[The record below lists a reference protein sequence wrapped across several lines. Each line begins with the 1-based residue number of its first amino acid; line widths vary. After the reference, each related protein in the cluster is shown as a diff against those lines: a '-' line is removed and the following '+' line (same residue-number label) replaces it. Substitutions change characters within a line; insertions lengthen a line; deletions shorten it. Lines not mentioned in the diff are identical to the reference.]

1 VTARE
6 GLASGTSEIEVG
18 AEIEAEEVLRSLLT
32 PEGRA
37 DPYPAYAR
45 LRSVEPVFVTP
56 RGQVYLTRYQDCVSV
71 IRDPSFHA
79 QNAQWMDR
87 VRPDWRE
94 HPGLRATVESFVFR
108 DPPEHTRLRRLVG
121 GAFTQYRAVAIQ
133 DFIARLTSDVLDV
146 IEDQGADGGTVDLHE
161 ILAAR
166 LPIGVVGHVLGV
178 PESDHAALRG
188 PLEGLR
194 LAVDGT
200 GNTPENVAIID
211 EAGAA
216 LLDYFAGLVDER
228 RRAPREDVISSLAV
242 AADEGALSG
251 DEVLQTLTLVFSAAI
266 ESMVD
271 MLLNGLGPLLA
282 HPAQAA
288 LMCGDPSTAFVS
300 AAVEEMLRFDTPVQ
314 AMARIAGRDTE
325 IGGVPVP
332 AGSIALIMLGA
343 ANRDPE
349 AFPEPDV
356 FDIGR
361 TPRNSVLS
369 FGGGVHHCLGAPLA
383 RLEAAVFFPALFGR
397 FPRLR
402 LDGEPERRG
411 FVLRGFARFPVAVR

>member
-1 VTARE
+1 LTARE
-6 GLASGTSEIEVG
+6 GLADTVREGSSR
-18 AEIEAEEVLRSLLT
+18 AEEALRALAT
-32 PEGRA
+32 PQARD
-37 DPYPAYAR
+37 DPYPVYAR
-45 LRSVEPVFVTP
+45 LRSAEPVYVTA

-71 IRDPSFHA
+71 VRDSSFHA
-79 QNAQWMDR
+79 QNADWMDR

-108 DPPEHTRLRRLVG
+108 DPPEHTRLRRHVG

-133 DFIARLTSDVLDV
+133 DHIERLTSDVLDA
-146 IEDQGADGGTVDLHE
+146 IEDQGAGGGTVDLHE
-161 ILAAR
+161 ILAAS

-178 PESDHAALRG
+178 PPSDHAALRG

-200 GNTPENVAIID
+200 GDSPENTAIID
-211 EAGAA
+211 AAGAA
-216 LLDYFAGLVDER
+216 LLDYFAGLVAER
-228 RRAPREDVISSLAV
+228 RRAPREDVISTLAA
-242 AADEGALSG
+242 AADEGALTG

-288 LMCGDPSTAFVS
+288 LLSADPSPAVVS

-325 IGGVPVP
+325 IGGVPVR
-332 AGSIALIMLGA
+332 AGSIAMIMLGA
-343 ANRDPE
+343 ANRDPG
-349 AFPEPDV
+349 AFQEPDV
-356 FDIGR
+356 FDITR
-361 TPRNSVLS
+361 TPGNSVLS

-383 RLEAAVFFPALFGR
+383 RLEAAVFFPALLGR

>member
-1 VTARE
+1 MAARE
-6 GLASGTSEIEVG
+6 GLAAAG
-18 AEIEAEEVLRSLLT
+18 ASEAEEALASLLT
-32 PEGRA
+32 PQARA
-37 DPYPAYAR
+37 NPYPAYAR
-45 LRSVEPVFVTP
+45 LRAVEPVHVTA

-79 QNAQWMDR
+79 QNADWMDR

-108 DPPEHTRLRRLVG
+108 DPPEHTRLRRHVG

-133 DFIARLTSDVLDV
+133 EHIERLTAGVLDA
-146 IEDQGADGGTVDLHE
+146 ISDQGADGETVDLHE
-161 ILAAR
+161 ILAGS

-178 PESDHAALRG
+178 PASDHAALRG

-200 GNTPENVAIID
+200 ANSPENTAIID

-216 LLDYFAGLVDER
+216 LLDYFAGLVAER
-228 RRAPREDVISSLAV
+228 RRAPREDVISALAA
-242 AADEGALSG
+242 AADEGALTG

-271 MLLNGLGPLLA
+271 MLLNGLAPLLA

-288 LMCGDPSTAFVS
+288 LLSAEPSPALVS
-300 AAVEEMLRFDTPVQ
+300 GAVEEMLRFDTPVQ

-325 IGGVPVP
+325 IGGVPVR
-332 AGSIALIMLGA
+332 AGSIVMIMLGA
-343 ANRDPE
+343 ANRDPG

-356 FDIGR
+356 FDITRAPGS
-361 TPRNSVLS
+361 SVLS
-369 FGGGVHHCLGAPLA
+369 FGGGVHRCLGAPLA
-383 RLEAAVFFPALFGR
+383 RLEAAVFFPALLGR

>member
-1 VTARE
+1 VYLTA
-6 GLASGTSEIEVG
+6 
-18 AEIEAEEVLRSLLT
+18 
-32 PEGRA
+32 
-37 DPYPAYAR
+37 
-45 LRSVEPVFVTP
+45 
-56 RGQVYLTRYQDCVSV
+56 RGQVFLTRYQDCVSV
-71 IRDPSFHA
+71 IRDSSFHA
-79 QNAQWMDR
+79 QNADWMDR
-87 VRPDWRE
+87 VRPGWRE

-108 DPPEHTRLRRLVG
+108 DPPQHTRLRRCVA
-121 GAFTQYRAVAIQ
+121 GAFTQFRAAAIQ
-133 DFIARLTSDVLDV
+133 HHIARLTSDVLDV
-146 IEDQGADGGTVDLHE
+146 VEDQGADGATVDLHE
-161 ILAAR
+161 VLAAR

-178 PESDHAALRG
+178 PAADHAALRG

-200 GNTPENVAIID
+200 GDSPENIAIID

-216 LLDYFAGLVDER
+216 LLEYFAGLVAER
-228 RRAPREDVISSLAV
+228 RRAPREDVISSLAA
-242 AADEGALSG
+242 AADEGTLTDA
-251 DEVLQTLTLVFSAAI
+251 EVMQTLTLVFSAAI

-282 HPAQAA
+282 RPAQAA
-288 LMCGDPSTAFVS
+288 LLSADPPPSLVS
-300 AAVEEMLRFDTPVQ
+300 GAVEEMLRFDTPVQ

-332 AGSIALIMLGA
+332 AGSIAMIMLGA
-343 ANRDPE
+343 ANRDPG

-356 FDIGR
+356 FDITRPPG
-361 TPRNSVLS
+361 NSVLS
-369 FGGGVHHCLGAPLA
+369 FGGAAHHCLGAPLA
-383 RLEAAVFFPALFGR
+383 RLEAGVFFPALLGR

>member
-1 VTARE
+1 MTARE
-6 GLASGTSEIEVG
+6 LRH
-18 AEIEAEEVLRSLLT
+18 EAEEVLAELAT
-32 PEGRA
+32 PWARA
-37 DPYPAYAR
+37 DPYPVYAR
-45 LRSVEPVFVTP
+45 LRSIEPVYVTP

-71 IRDPSFHA
+71 IRDSSFHA
-79 QNAQWMDR
+79 QNADWMDR
-87 VRPDWRE
+87 TRPGWRE
-94 HPGLRATVESFVFR
+94 HPGLRATTESFVFR
-108 DPPEHTRLRRLVG
+108 DPPEHTRLRRCVG
-121 GAFTQYRAVAIQ
+121 WAFTQYRALAVQ
-133 DFIARLTSDVLDV
+133 DQVERLTAAVLDE
-146 IEDQGADGGTVDLHE
+146 IEDEGADGGSVDLHE

-200 GNTPENVAIID
+200 GGTAENTAIID
-211 EAGAA
+211 EAGTA
-216 LLDYFAGLVDER
+216 LLDYFAGLVAER
-228 RRAPREDVISSLAV
+228 RRVPRGDVISSLAA
-242 AADEGALSG
+242 AADEGTLTA

-282 HPAQAA
+282 RPDQTA
-288 LMCGDPSTAFVS
+288 LLRDDPTLMPGAI
-300 AAVEEMLRFDTPVQ
+300 EEMLRYDTPVQ

-325 IGGVPVP
+325 ISGVAVP

-343 ANRDPE
+343 ANRDPD

-356 FDIGR
+356 FDVARPPG
-361 TPRNSVLS
+361 NSVLS

-383 RLEAAVFFPALFGR
+383 RLEAAVFIPALLAR
-397 FPRLR
+397 FPLLR

-411 FVLRGFARFPVAVR
+411 VVLRGFARFPVAVR